1 MQWAKMD
8 NSKGEI
14 RMDNIHH
21 GKKMGWNLEFAK
33 YDIAIFGSIQVY
45 FKHFLGTFQ
54 IFWGGFQTHFRL
66 VSDLFLPY
74 VSC

>member
-1 MQWAKMD
+1 MD

-54 IFWGGFQTHFRL
+54 IF
-66 VSDLFLPY
+66 
-74 VSC
+74 